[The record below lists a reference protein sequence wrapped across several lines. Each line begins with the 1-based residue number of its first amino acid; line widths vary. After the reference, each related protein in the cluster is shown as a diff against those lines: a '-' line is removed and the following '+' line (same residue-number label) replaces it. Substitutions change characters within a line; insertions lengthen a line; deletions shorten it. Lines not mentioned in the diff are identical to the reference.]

1 MPLSLPNTYYL
12 HKITIARGDIVN
24 KDILN
29 ISNLRKIYHTKTDEI
44 LAVDDFSL
52 NLSKGEIVAI
62 VGPSGCGKSTIL
74 NMIGNLIPKSYGEIQ
89 FNEEKNISYMLQED
103 ALFPFRTVF
112 KNCLLGLEIKNIDSV
127 ENRKYVNDLL
137 KKYGLE
143 DFKNSYPNNLSGGMR
158 QRVALVRTL
167 ATHPNLILLDEP
179 FSALDFQSRLM
190 LTDDVY
196 KIIKEE
202 NISAIMITHNIE
214 EAVSM
219 ADRII
224 VLSDRP
230 SIIKKIYSTN
240 FNELPSINRK
250 DERFNDLCT
259 KIWKEIDAHV

>member
-1 MPLSLPNTYYL
+1 MEKN
-12 HKITIARGDIVN
+12 
-24 KDILN
+24 ILN
-29 ISNLRKIYHTKTDEI
+29 VCNLRKIYHTKDEEI
-44 LAVDDFSL
+44 LAVDNFSFSL
-52 NLSKGEIVAI
+52 HKGEIVAI

-74 NMIGNLIPKSYGEIQ
+74 NMIGDLIPKSSGKIE

-103 ALFPFRTVF
+103 ALFSFRTVF
-112 KNCLLGLEIKNIDSV
+112 KNCLIGLEIKNIDNE
-127 ENRKYVNDLL
+127 ENKNYVNKLL

-143 DFKNSYPNNLSGGMR
+143 EFKDSYPSNLSGGMR
-158 QRVALVRTL
+158 QRVALIRTL

-179 FSALDFQSRLM
+179 FSALDFQSRLS

-202 NISAIMITHNIE
+202 KISAIMITHNIE
-214 EAVSM
+214 EAASM

-230 SIIKKIYSTN
+230 SIIKNIYKTN

-250 DERFNDLCT
+250 NENFNNLCT
-259 KIWKEIDAHV
+259 EIWKDIDVHV

>member
-1 MPLSLPNTYYL
+1 MEKN
-12 HKITIARGDIVN
+12 
-24 KDILN
+24 ILN
-29 ISNLRKIYHTKTDEI
+29 VCNLRKIYHTKDEEI
-44 LAVDDFSL
+44 LAVDNFSFSL
-52 NLSKGEIVAI
+52 HKGEIVAI

-74 NMIGNLIPKSYGEIQ
+74 NMIGDLIPKSSGKIE

-103 ALFPFRTVF
+103 ALFSFRTVF
-112 KNCLLGLEIKNIDSV
+112 KNCLIGLEIKNMDNE
-127 ENRKYVNDLL
+127 ENKNYVNKLL

-143 DFKNSYPNNLSGGMR
+143 EFKDSYPSNLSGGMR
-158 QRVALVRTL
+158 QRVALIRTL

-179 FSALDFQSRLM
+179 FSALDFQSRLS

-202 NISAIMITHNIE
+202 KISAIIITHNIE
-214 EAVSM
+214 EAASM

-230 SIIKKIYSTN
+230 SIIKNIYKTN

-250 DERFNDLCT
+250 NENLYLR
-259 KIWKEIDAHV
+259 

>member
-1 MPLSLPNTYYL
+1 MEKN
-12 HKITIARGDIVN
+12 
-24 KDILN
+24 ILN
-29 ISNLRKIYHTKTDEI
+29 VCNLRKIYHTKDEEI
-44 LAVDDFSL
+44 LAVDNFSFSL
-52 NLSKGEIVAI
+52 HKGEIVAI

-74 NMIGNLIPKSYGEIQ
+74 NMLGDLIPKSSGKIE

-103 ALFPFRTVF
+103 ALFSFRTVF
-112 KNCLLGLEIKNIDSV
+112 KNCLIGLEIKNIDNE
-127 ENRKYVNDLL
+127 ENKNYVNKLL

-143 DFKNSYPNNLSGGMR
+143 EFKDSYPSNLSGGMR
-158 QRVALVRTL
+158 QRVALIRTL

-179 FSALDFQSRLM
+179 FSALDFQSRLS

-202 NISAIMITHNIE
+202 KISAIMITHNIE
-214 EAVSM
+214 EAASM

-230 SIIKKIYSTN
+230 SIIKNIYKTN

-250 DERFNDLCT
+250 NENFNNLCT
-259 KIWKEIDAHV
+259 EIWKDIDVHV